1 MRPRSATVCLLCM
14 IVVLALPMAAVPTG
28 AAANSDG
35 TAIEDAHT
43 PGALENATQTIR
55 IDVGAN
61 GDARISIIWSYP
73 VEDDDD
79 RRTLERLAT
88 EFETGDLDTS
98 GTVDLFDR
106 VINAVDEETDRDH
119 TMGEISREAT
129 VSDDIATLV
138 LSFEWMSFA
147 RLVNDELAVDDAF
160 LIGDETWLPTLDERQ
175 QLEVHAP
182 DGYAVVRSPASVVDG
197 TVRWEGPVSFE
208 PGELA
213 FSYVP
218 GDPGSG
224 DDDSEPINGNDG
236 LPLVTVGLAAA
247 LAVALLALAAVLVRR
262 RGEIGS
268 SRTLG
273 FGGILAG
280 DGDIDDDDA
289 DAATV
294 TPVDDDAEEI
304 DPELLSDEERV
315 IHLLEENDGRMKQ
328 ASIVKE
334 TKWSN
339 AKVSQLLS
347 AMAED
352 GTIDK
357 LRIGRE
363 NLITL
368 VEEGDSHEE

>member
-1 MRPRSATVCLLCM
+1 MRPRSATVYLLCM
-14 IVVLALPMAAVPTG
+14 IVVLALPLAALPAGATASNTG
-28 AAANSDG
+28 ETAVEDVHAPG
-35 TAIEDAHT
+35 T
-43 PGALENATQTIR
+43 LENATQTIR
-55 IDVGAN
+55 IDVTAA

-73 VEDDDD
+73 IETDEDHDAF
-79 RRTLERLAT
+79 ERLAT
-88 EFETGDLDTS
+88 EFETGELDTGGTIELFERVIDAVDGETEREHAMADIS
-98 GTVDLFDR
+98 RDTTVD
-106 VINAVDEETDRDH
+106 
-119 TMGEISREAT
+119 
-129 VSDDIATLV
+129 DDMATLI
-138 LSFEWMSFA
+138 LSFEWIGFA

-197 TVRWEGPVSFE
+197 TVRWEGPVSFQ

-218 GDPGSG
+218 GDPGTG
-224 DDDSEPINGNDG
+224 DDDPGPINGNDG
-236 LPLVTVGLAAA
+236 LPLVTIGLAAA

-262 RGEIGS
+262 RDDIGS
-268 SRTLG
+268 SRTLPLG
-273 FGGILAG
+273 GVFGT
-280 DGDIDDDDA
+280 DTDIDDYPDSQS
-289 DAATV
+289 AA
-294 TPVDDDAEEI
+294 PVDDDEEEI

-334 TKWSN
+334 TRWSN

-352 GTIDK
+352 GTIEK

-368 VEEGDSHEE
+368 VDESDRHEE